1 MKAKKKTYTVRISAM
16 IRMLGEAGL
25 EVLEMRGED
34 GSLLQW
40 TSDDGEG
47 WLLPNGTVLEEKETT
62 QMLTKALHRH
72 NRNVR
77 VLELAEHFIPML
89 KRHVKRD
96 AITAEVPSS
105 ARLLLLLI
113 PRKVRENLVGDLEE
127 EFLTKVLPNYGLTL
141 ARKWY
146 WQQVITS
153 LCPIVWEQFK
163 RVAGLVLLWK
173 VVRR

>member
-16 IRMLGEAGL
+16 TRTLGEAEL

-40 TSDDGEG
+40 TSNDGEG
-47 WLLPNGTVLEEKETT
+47 WLLPDGRVLEEKETT
-62 QMLTKALHRH
+62 QMLTKAVHRH

-96 AITAEVPSS
+96 AIIEVD
-105 ARLLLLLI
+105 RH
-113 PRKVRENLVGDLEE
+113 
-127 EFLTKVLPNYGLTL
+127 Y
-141 ARKWY
+141 
-146 WQQVITS
+146 
-153 LCPIVWEQFK
+153 
-163 RVAGLVLLWK
+163 
-173 VVRR
+173 

>member
-1 MKAKKKTYTVRISAM
+1 
-16 IRMLGEAGL
+16 MLGEGEL

-40 TSDDGEG
+40 SSDDDGEG
-47 WLLPNGTVLEEKETT
+47 WLLPDGSLLEEKETT
-62 QMLTKALHRH
+62 HMVTKAIHRH
-72 NRNVR
+72 KRSVR

-127 EFLTKVLPNYGLTL
+127 EFLTRVLPNYGLTL

>member
-1 MKAKKKTYTVRISAM
+1 MKAKKKTYTARSIKFHFTQLPSGDEL
-16 IRMLGEAGL
+16 RD
-25 EVLEMRGED
+25 ED

-40 TSDDGEG
+40 TSDDDGKG
-47 WLLPNGTVLEEKETT
+47 WLLPDGRVIEKKEI
-62 QMLTKALHRH
+62 TKAMRRH
-72 NRNVR
+72 KRNVR

-89 KRHVKRD
+89 KRHIKRD

-127 EFLTKVLPNYGLTL
+127 EFLTRVLPNYGLTL